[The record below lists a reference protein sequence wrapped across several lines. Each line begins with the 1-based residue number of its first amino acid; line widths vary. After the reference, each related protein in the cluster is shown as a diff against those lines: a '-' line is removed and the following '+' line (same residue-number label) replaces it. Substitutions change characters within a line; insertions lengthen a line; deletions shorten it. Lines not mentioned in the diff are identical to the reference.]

1 MKKILILLVIFIS
14 ACGYRFAGVE
24 FASGEAKYKFYVS
37 EIKNSYFESDY
48 QSLLSDEVNDFFS
61 KYGMLA
67 MQDKAD
73 YIIKFDLISAKTE
86 SSITSVSNQA
96 VASDINIK
104 LKIYVSDQNSRVVY
118 EKVKSKSESFNL
130 TENISGNIQN
140 RDDAFRKG
148 IKNLL
153 LDFKYEF
160 ENR

>member
-14 ACGYRFAGVE
+14 ACGYRFAGFDFSSKEVR
-24 FASGEAKYKFYVS
+24 YKFFIS
-37 EIKNSYFESDY
+37 DIRNSYHESDY
-48 QSLLSDEVNDFFS
+48 YSLLSDEVNDFFS

-67 MQDKAD
+67 KEDDAD
-73 YIIKFDLISAKTE
+73 YIVKFDLISAKTN

-96 VASDINIK
+96 LSSDINIK
-104 LKIYVSDQNSRVVY
+104 LKIYVTDQNSRVVY
-118 EKVKSKSESFNL
+118 EKIKSKSESFNL
-130 TENISGNIQN
+130 TENISDNIQN
-140 RDDAFRKG
+140 RDDAFRNG